1 MQVTLKN
8 AINGL
13 FGHHTEQTSQWTHK
27 VKVWF
32 SFQYFTKI
40 LALEIVNLIVNLLQ
54 LLNLRYGR
62 VLICNKLCV
71 QGLKEHNLGLMKEVN
86 QLIEFNLNFRQ
97 EKVCSIHCS
106 LSAFLRVV
114 SFYMLI

>member
-1 MQVTLKN
+1 MDSQSK
-8 AINGL
+8 GL
-13 FGHHTEQTSQWTHK
+13 VS
-27 VKVWF
+27 F
-32 SFQYFTKI
+32 SIFHQNLSTRDCEPYYKSIAVAKFKI
-40 LALEIVNLIVNLLQ
+40 
-54 LLNLRYGR
+54 R

-106 LSAFLRVV
+106 LSAFLRLV
-114 SFYMLI
+114 SFYMLIQFQ